1 MYHVFG
7 FPRFPQYFASCKTP
21 INFLH
26 IKYLPPIRHPTKN
39 AKNTHILR
47 RYLELSLVGSIVL
60 SMPRWLRLGM
70 QSNFEIPYLEY
81 LDSRHE
87 ELRGRI
93 CSAYGSTMT
102 NPWLP
107 LPLWHLL
114 IWRRFPSFPKSS
126 YNCRK
131 NSYGVPI
138 WNIISS
144 IVCFDIMM
152 MEYRYRVQGTVDT
165 LPGTGMLVFFFW
177 QLQLDPI
184 CLKV

>member
-7 FPRFPQYFASCKTP
+7 FPRFPKYFASCKTP

-60 SMPRWLRLGM
+60 SMPTWLRLGM

-81 LDSRHE
+81 LDSRRE

-93 CSAYGSTMT
+93 CTACGSTMT

-114 IWRRFPSFPKSS
+114 IGDFRVFLKALITVAKIVTVYLFEIS
-126 YNCRK
+126 YLLLYA
-131 NSYGVPI
+131 SI
-138 WNIISS
+138 SWWWNIDTGYRARWIHSLEQECLYFS
-144 IVCFDIMM
+144 FDN
-152 MEYRYRVQGTVDT
+152 YN
-165 LPGTGMLVFFFW
+165 
-177 QLQLDPI
+177 
-184 CLKV
+184 